1 MSLDTIAILDVATP
15 LEPIALIERLAAEPS
30 LSALVDRYGARWTP
44 KEWSVEP
51 SSVHRHAVDLIGP
64 GGIVLRLGSRSV
76 EVYHLVPFRTF
87 AGEIDDRRPLRRAF
101 RAIAQIV
108 GSTRAVYTHE
118 LAAADREPDEGTE
131 EVIAN
136 LTAAV
141 GAPSTSFVDLAM
153 SKDYGP
159 GSWYVDAFADLDAS

>member
-1 MSLDTIAILDVATP
+1 
-15 LEPIALIERLAAEPS
+15 
-30 LSALVDRYGARWTP
+30 
-44 KEWSVEP
+44 
-51 SSVHRHAVDLIGP
+51 
-64 GGIVLRLGSRSV
+64 
-76 EVYHLVPFRTF
+76 
-87 AGEIDDRRPLRRAF
+87 
-101 RAIAQIV
+101 V